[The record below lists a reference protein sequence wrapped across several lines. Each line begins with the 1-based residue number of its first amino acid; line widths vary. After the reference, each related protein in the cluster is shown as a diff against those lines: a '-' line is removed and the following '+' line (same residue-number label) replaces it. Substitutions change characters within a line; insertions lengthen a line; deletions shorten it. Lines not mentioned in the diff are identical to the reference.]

1 MLRGAVITIVGC
13 SGLRGAWTLDVLAG
27 DAGFKAQ
34 VAALPEQNAL
44 NSELRKVTASPARKY
59 LAALAAS
66 SIMGKDTLTVL
77 ALSHVHLD
85 REALT
90 KAKSRSHCQ
99 VASSMP
105 PLSVGELKLIVTV

>member
-1 MLRGAVITIVGC
+1 MLRGAVMTIVGC
-13 SGLRGAWTLDVLAG
+13 SGLRGSWTLEDLAG
-27 DAGFKAQ
+27 DDGFEAQ

-44 NSELRKVTASPARKY
+44 NKELCKVTASPALKY
-59 LAALAAS
+59 LAVLAAS
-66 SIMGKDTLTVL
+66 SIIGKDTLTVL

-90 KAKSRSHCQ
+90 KEKSRSHCQ

-105 PLSVGELKLIVTV
+105 PLSVGELKLTRTV